1 MKLAEFY
8 KLKPLERRSYW
19 LKPELFKEGLKQ
31 LLKPKR
37 YEHSLSVAKVAKS
50 LALAHHVDPR
60 KAYLAGLLHDITKYL
75 SEEEAYNYLKYY
87 DEDKLSDPKAI
98 WHSYT
103 AYYYLKEHL
112 HLYDEEVLNA
122 IYHHSDGLSHSKLAM
137 IIYIADKREPLRQID
152 DNILNLAY
160 SDLYKA
166 FEVLKCDVKEYVLK
180 HGNK

>member
-1 MKLAEFY
+1 MRPIVDRIISFIGCTIFIIQSYIDFAEM
-8 KLKPLERRSYW
+8 LV
-19 LKPELFKEGLKQ
+19 
-31 LLKPKR
+31 
-37 YEHSLSVAKVAKS
+37 H
-50 LALAHHVDPR
+50 
-60 KAYLAGLLHDITKYL
+60 
-75 SEEEAYNYLKYY
+75 
-87 DEDKLSDPKAI
+87 
-98 WHSYT
+98 
-103 AYYYLKEHL
+103 
-112 HLYDEEVLNA
+112 DEEVLNA